1 MVKQGNEAGPTR
13 TLGDGMAPRR
23 VRRRREGALASSV
36 VATIS
41 SRPRMPKAWARTAV
55 AASVARPWDQWVGAR
70 L

>member
-1 MVKQGNEAGPTR
+1 
-13 TLGDGMAPRR
+13 MAPRR

-41 SRPRMPKAWARTAV
+41 SRARVPKAWVRTAV